1 MALLPLGVSSVW
13 GGRVPPSRARY
24 NAIDTHGN
32 REGQNVSSVSPC
44 DLRKKLQRRQVCRR
58 PLPPPRTP
66 HATGCAAGRVRGECR
81 VGPRGMP
88 EPIGPLSAE
97 QRRSLSP

>member
-44 DLRKKLQRRQVCRR
+44 DLRKKLLLWGEEKTKSDGGGGGLPKAVWLIWKEHSLRQFE
-58 PLPPPRTP
+58 L
-66 HATGCAAGRVRGECR
+66 E
-81 VGPRGMP
+81 
-88 EPIGPLSAE
+88 S
-97 QRRSLSP
+97 

>member
-66 HATGCAAGRVRGECR
+66 HATGCVARA
-81 VGPRGMP
+81 GPRGMP
-88 EPIGPLSAE
+88 EPIGPPSAE

>member
-66 HATGCAAGRVRGECR
+66 HATGCAAGRVRGDAGADR
-81 VGPRGMP
+81 AAVHRAAPF
-88 EPIGPLSAE
+88 PLTLNP
-97 QRRSLSP
+97 Q

>member
-13 GGRVPPSRARY
+13 GGQVPPSRARY

-44 DLRKKLQRRQVCRR
+44 DLESTVRSKVVST
-58 PLPPPRTP
+58 PGNEPRESAI
-66 HATGCAAGRVRGECR
+66 ATLAFISGAQSRTVLLGRSVSKGGPSAVTRGP
-81 VGPRGMP
+81 V
-88 EPIGPLSAE
+88 
-97 QRRSLSP
+97 